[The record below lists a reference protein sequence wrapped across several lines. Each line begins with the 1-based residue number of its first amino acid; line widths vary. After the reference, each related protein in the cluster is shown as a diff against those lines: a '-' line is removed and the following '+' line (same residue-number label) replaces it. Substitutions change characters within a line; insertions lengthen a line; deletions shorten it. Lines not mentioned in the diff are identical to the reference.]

1 MNRTTRSAI
10 LFTSALMLAGT
21 AVVSLAAEGKFDQT
35 HPRRAEVNHRLNNQD
50 QRIHNEVKEGD
61 MSKGKAERMHKEDRH
76 IRHEERA
83 MASRDGGHISKRE
96 QDKLNRQE
104 NKVSRQIGK

>member
-21 AVVSLAAEGKFDQT
+21 AAVSFADEGKFDQT
-35 HPRRAEVNHRLNNQD
+35 HPRRAEVNQRLNNQD